1 METKA
6 EEQSKLATEEQEHLQ
21 KKTKKLMAKVQR
33 AIVVVSNIASL
44 VSAGMM
50 LYKNTKNQLETL
62 QNDAKSL
69 GGSMKRIV
77 ANPIDIAKPTAL
89 GNVVNNTSNSIDSA
103 FGILD
108 SGMSAMGFALSQT
121 DFLPNKLQQKISEK
135 ELMRKLQEAQ
145 KKLQEIQQAA
155 QKWIQDKTEQITSKI
170 AERQLELQK
179 QINEQLTTVANSIQT
194 FTGADPK
201 LLQAIMERAIG
212 VGKAYVMGKDS
223 ASDQLDALMGFAK
236 DAALNQAMDAATS
249 KLFEGLDSL
258 GATELANNLQQ
269 EVPAMKKITGE
280 MLEKAGISN
289 NLDKNL
295 F

>member
-33 AIVVVSNIASL
+33 AIMVVSNIASL

-62 QNDAKSL
+62 QNDVKSL
-69 GGSMKRIV
+69 EGSMKRIV
-77 ANPIDIAKPTAL
+77 ANPIDVAKPTSL
-89 GNVVNNTSNSIDSA
+89 GNVVNNASNSIDSA

-108 SGMSAMGFALSQT
+108 GGMSAMDFALSQT

-145 KKLQEIQQAA
+145 KKLREIQQAV

-170 AERQLELQK
+170 AERQLELQN

-201 LLQAIMERAIG
+201 LLQAIMERAIS

-236 DAALNQAMDAATS
+236 DAALNQAMNAATS

-258 GATELANNLQQ
+258 GATELSNTLQQ

>member
-62 QNDAKSL
+62 QNDVKSL

-77 ANPIDIAKPTAL
+77 ANPIDIAKPTSL
-89 GNVVNNTSNSIDSA
+89 GNVVNNASNSIDSA

-108 SGMSAMGFALSQT
+108 GGMSAMDFALSQT

-170 AERQLELQK
+170 AERQLELQN

-236 DAALNQAMDAATS
+236 DAALNQAMNAATS
-249 KLFEGLDSL
+249 KLFEGLEGI
-258 GATELANNLQQ
+258 GATELSNNLQQ

>member
-21 KKTKKLMAKVQR
+21 KKTKKLMVKVQR

-62 QNDAKSL
+62 QNDVKSL
-69 GGSMKRIV
+69 EGSMKRIV

-89 GNVVNNTSNSIDSA
+89 GNIANNASNSIGSA

-108 SGMSAMGFALSQT
+108 SGMSAMDFALSQT

-170 AERQLELQK
+170 AERQLELQT

-212 VGKAYVMGKDS
+212 VGKAYIMGKDS

-236 DAALNQAMDAATS
+236 DAALNQAMNAATS

-258 GATELANNLQQ
+258 GATELSNTLQQ

>member
-21 KKTKKLMAKVQR
+21 KKTKKLMEKVQR

-62 QNDAKSL
+62 QNDVKSL

-77 ANPIDIAKPTAL
+77 ANPIDIAKPTSL
-89 GNVVNNTSNSIDSA
+89 GNIANSASNSIDSA

-108 SGMSAMGFALSQT
+108 GGMSAMDFALSQT

-170 AERQLELQK
+170 AERQLELQN

-236 DAALNQAMDAATS
+236 DAALNQAMNAATS

>member
-21 KKTKKLMAKVQR
+21 KKTKKLMEKVQR
-33 AIVVVSNIASL
+33 AIMVVSNIASL

-62 QNDAKSL
+62 QNDVKSL

-77 ANPIDIAKPTAL
+77 ANPIDIAKPTSL
-89 GNVVNNTSNSIDSA
+89 GNIANSASNSIDSA

-108 SGMSAMGFALSQT
+108 SGMSAMDFALSQT

-170 AERQLELQK
+170 AERQLELQN

-236 DAALNQAMDAATS
+236 DAALNQAMNAATS

>member
-33 AIVVVSNIASL
+33 AIMVVSNIASL

-62 QNDAKSL
+62 QNDVKSL

-77 ANPIDIAKPTAL
+77 ANPIDLAKPTAI
-89 GNVVNNTSNSIDSA
+89 GNVVNNASNSIDSA

-108 SGMSAMGFALSQT
+108 GGMSAMDFALSQT

-135 ELMRKLQEAQ
+135 ELMRKLQEAK
-145 KKLQEIQQAA
+145 KKLQENQQAA

-170 AERQLELQK
+170 AERQLELQN

-236 DAALNQAMDAATS
+236 DAALNQAMNAATS

-258 GATELANNLQQ
+258 GATELSNNLQQ

>member
-62 QNDAKSL
+62 QNDVKSL

-77 ANPIDIAKPTAL
+77 ANPTDLANPVAL
-89 GNVVNNTSNSIDSA
+89 GNVVNNASNSIDSA

-108 SGMSAMGFALSQT
+108 GGMSAMDFALSQT

-236 DAALNQAMDAATS
+236 DAALNQAMNAATS
-249 KLFEGLDSL
+249 KLFEGLEGI

>member
-62 QNDAKSL
+62 QNDVKSL

-77 ANPIDIAKPTAL
+77 ANPIDLAKPTAI
-89 GNVVNNTSNSIDSA
+89 GNVVNNASNSIDSA

-108 SGMSAMGFALSQT
+108 GGMSAMDFALSQT

-170 AERQLELQK
+170 AERQLELQN

-212 VGKAYVMGKDS
+212 VGKAYIMGKDS

-236 DAALNQAMDAATS
+236 DAALNQAMNAATS

>member
-62 QNDAKSL
+62 QNDVKSL

-77 ANPIDIAKPTAL
+77 ANPIDIAKPTSL
-89 GNVVNNTSNSIDSA
+89 GNVVNNASNSIDSA

-108 SGMSAMGFALSQT
+108 GGMSAMDFALSQT

-170 AERQLELQK
+170 AERQLELQN

-212 VGKAYVMGKDS
+212 VGKAYIMGKDS

-236 DAALNQAMDAATS
+236 DAALNQAMNAATS

>member
-33 AIVVVSNIASL
+33 AILVVSNIASL

-62 QNDAKSL
+62 QNDVKSL

-77 ANPIDIAKPTAL
+77 ANPIDIAKPTSL
-89 GNVVNNTSNSIDSA
+89 GNIANSASNSIDSA

-108 SGMSAMGFALSQT
+108 SGMSAMDFALSQT

-170 AERQLELQK
+170 AERQLELQS

-201 LLQAIMERAIG
+201 LLQAIMERAIS

-236 DAALNQAMDAATS
+236 DAALNQAMNAATS
-249 KLFEGLDSL
+249 KLFEGLEGI

>member
-21 KKTKKLMAKVQR
+21 KKTKKLMEKVQR

-62 QNDAKSL
+62 QNDVKSL

-77 ANPIDIAKPTAL
+77 ANPIDIAKPTSL
-89 GNVVNNTSNSIDSA
+89 GNVVNNASNSIDSA

-108 SGMSAMGFALSQT
+108 SGMSAMDFALSQT

-179 QINEQLTTVANSIQT
+179 QINEQLTTVTNSIQT

-236 DAALNQAMDAATS
+236 DAALNQAMNAATS
-249 KLFEGLDSL
+249 KLFEGLEGI

>member
-1 METKA
+1 MV
-6 EEQSKLATEEQEHLQ
+6 
-21 KKTKKLMAKVQR
+21 KVQR
-33 AIVVVSNIASL
+33 AIMVVSNIASL

-62 QNDAKSL
+62 QNDVKSL

-89 GNVVNNTSNSIDSA
+89 GNIANSASNSIDSA

-108 SGMSAMGFALSQT
+108 GGMSAMDFALSHT

-170 AERQLELQK
+170 TERQLELQN

-201 LLQAIMERAIG
+201 LLQAIMERAIS

-236 DAALNQAMDAATS
+236 DAALNQAMNAATS

-258 GATELANNLQQ
+258 GATELSNNLQQ

>member
-1 METKA
+1 ME
-6 EEQSKLATEEQEHLQ
+6 
-21 KKTKKLMAKVQR
+21 KVQR

-62 QNDAKSL
+62 QNDVKSL

-89 GNVVNNTSNSIDSA
+89 GNIANSASNSIDSA

-108 SGMSAMGFALSQT
+108 SGMSAMDFALSQT

-170 AERQLELQK
+170 AERQLELQN

-212 VGKAYVMGKDS
+212 VGKAYIMGKDS

-236 DAALNQAMDAATS
+236 DAALNQAMNAATS

>member
-21 KKTKKLMAKVQR
+21 KKTKKLMEKVQR

-62 QNDAKSL
+62 QNDVKSL

-77 ANPIDIAKPTAL
+77 ANPIDIAKPTSL
-89 GNVVNNTSNSIDSA
+89 GNVVNNASNSIDSA

-108 SGMSAMGFALSQT
+108 SGMSAMDFALSHT

-145 KKLQEIQQAA
+145 KKLQEIQQ
-155 QKWIQDKTEQITSKI
+155 
-170 AERQLELQK
+170 
-179 QINEQLTTVANSIQT
+179 
-194 FTGADPK
+194 K
-201 LLQAIMERAIG
+201 LH
-212 VGKAYVMGKDS
+212 
-223 ASDQLDALMGFAK
+223 
-236 DAALNQAMDAATS
+236 
-249 KLFEGLDSL
+249 
-258 GATELANNLQQ
+258 
-269 EVPAMKKITGE
+269 
-280 MLEKAGISN
+280 
-289 NLDKNL
+289 
-295 F
+295 